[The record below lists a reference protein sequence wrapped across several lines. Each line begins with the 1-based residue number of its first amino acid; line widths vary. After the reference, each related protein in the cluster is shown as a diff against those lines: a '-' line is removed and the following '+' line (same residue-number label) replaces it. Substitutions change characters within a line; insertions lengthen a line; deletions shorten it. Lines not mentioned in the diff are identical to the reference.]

1 MMAAYSGLEEGQL
14 EYQTKL
20 RMRSPGS
27 RLPVGPGTV
36 YLRTRK
42 LRSADENI
50 LK

>member
-27 RLPVGPGTV
+27 RLPVGPGMV

-42 LRSADENI
+42 TGSADEVT
-50 LK
+50 LR